1 MFAHRNASLGSL
13 VAFTLIELLIVV
25 AIIAILAAIAV
36 PNFLESQV
44 RAKASRVK
52 ADLRTLATALE
63 SYAVDQ
69 NSYPMNDGLY
79 NVVPVTLTTPIAYL
93 TTHKQVDPFTDKESD
108 AMYGELAR
116 FYTYTKPVTYSAWY
130 ALIISG
136 APSPPVEAIDSP
148 GFNEG
153 AFLHYGQWR
162 LLSNGPDRKYSQ
174 PGHPAGPYNPNP
186 SVLMGAD
193 IPYDPTNGT
202 VSWGNI
208 LRTHRRTEGV
218 EPAS

>member
-1 MFAHRNASLGSL
+1 MTGVTKASPERAT
-13 VAFTLIELLIVV
+13 AFTLIELLIVV

-36 PNFLESQV
+36 PNFLEAQV

-69 NSYPMNDGLY
+69 NTYPLNDGLY
-79 NVVPVTLTTPIAYL
+79 NVVPTTLTSPIAYL
-93 TTHKQVDPFTDKESD
+93 TTHKQIDPFSDKEND
-108 AMYGELAR
+108 PFYGELAKY
-116 FYTYTKPVTYSAWY
+116 YTYTKPVTYAEWY
-130 ALIISG
+130 SLISTG
-136 APSPPVEAIDSP
+136 APSPPVEAIDAA

-153 AFLHYGQWR
+153 AFSHYGKWR

-186 SVLMGAD
+186 TVLMGAD

-202 VSWGNI
+202 ISWGNI
-208 LRTHRRTEGV
+208 LRTQRRTEGL